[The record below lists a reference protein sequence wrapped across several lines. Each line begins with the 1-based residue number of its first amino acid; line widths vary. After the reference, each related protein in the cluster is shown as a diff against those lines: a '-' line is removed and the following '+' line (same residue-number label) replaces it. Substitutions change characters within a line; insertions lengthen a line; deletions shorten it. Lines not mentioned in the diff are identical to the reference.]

1 MTRSDDTQRSPH
13 VYNNSNSSHLL
24 ELSDGLWRP
33 QDPLRSV
40 GGHLGSLTVG
50 SPPEQLIELCDEEL
64 VRAPEIVA
72 DGHAERQVAVVE
84 CVLQNIIDR
93 RGNINCGN

>member
-1 MTRSDDTQRSPH
+1 MFVS
-13 VYNNSNSSHLL
+13 YLL
-24 ELSDGLWRP
+24 ELGNS
-33 QDPLRSV
+33 LRSSENSLRGV
-40 GGHLGSLTVG
+40 CCHLGRLAVRAA
-50 SPPEQLIELCDEEL
+50 PEQLIELCDEEL